1 MPSDGDQ
8 SDSPELACP
17 RCASPVDL
25 TVAHCPRC
33 GLAVEQMDALE
44 FRPSPTPAM
53 KILAAIFLI
62 LAFLVPLAAM
72 VWYIFR

>member
-8 SDSPELACP
+8 SDLPEVACP
-17 RCASPVDL
+17 RCGSLLDL
-25 TVAHCPRC
+25 TVEHCPRC
-33 GLAVEQMDALE
+33 GLDIGQMGALE
-44 FRPSPTPAM
+44 FKPPPTMAM
-53 KILAAIFLI
+53 RILAAFFLI